1 MQKDYSTLKLEEKE
15 NGILIVSLNRPEKY
29 NAVNRVMVEELLDL
43 WSTLSH
49 EADVRVVVLRGEGE
63 KGFCQGLDIVEI
75 YGPDFMDGT
84 IMYNFQRDLGKM
96 EILMRQIPQ
105 PIICAVHG
113 AAAGAGLCLALA
125 SDIRVIST
133 DAKFVAAFINVGI
146 GGADMGSSYFLPRLI
161 GAGRTYDMLLTGR
174 SMKADEAMQL
184 GLASRCVER
193 EQLMDTALEIA
204 QTIAMKEPLVVRLT
218 KEAIN
223 QNLDCS
229 GLEAAIHM
237 ENRNQA
243 MIILNVWFNGMKS

>member
-15 NGILIVSLNRPEKY
+15 NGILIVGLNRPEKY